1 MKLEK
6 TSTQKTIN
14 TYNDIKPINQITHD
28 FLSRAKSKTVGD
40 KY

>member
-6 TSTQKTIN
+6 TSTQITIN
-14 TYNDIKPINQITHD
+14 TYNDIKPIKAHG
-28 FLSRAKSKTVGD
+28 FSSRAKSKTVGD

>member
-6 TSTQKTIN
+6 TSTQITIKA
-14 TYNDIKPINQITHD
+14 YKDIKPIKAHG
-28 FLSRAKSKTVGD
+28 FSSRAKSKTVGD